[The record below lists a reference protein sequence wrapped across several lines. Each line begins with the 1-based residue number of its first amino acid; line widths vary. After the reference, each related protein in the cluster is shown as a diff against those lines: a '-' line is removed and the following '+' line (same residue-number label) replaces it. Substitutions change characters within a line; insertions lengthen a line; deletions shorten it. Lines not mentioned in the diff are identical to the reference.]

1 VTSWLAC
8 DYNRLEPPLRGSSIN
23 TLFISRTLLYNPG
36 MRKILLFLA
45 LIVFV
50 CAADMFRSRAADVRP
65 RIRAVTAFIEI
76 DAGNYASRIAESQK
90 FLAAAKDALNRAGF
104 EGAGGRITTQPF
116 PQYMKGMSRD
126 EAVAFAGKLREA
138 ASKERTALNI
148 GPAMVHDNDD
158 TAAASLLVDIL
169 AKVSVNAN
177 LITAD
182 DQGIHWNAI
191 RQAARVIKQVSERTP
206 HGDANFNFAAIA
218 MMKPYGP
225 YYPGSYHL
233 SKGHAFAIAM
243 ESAEVVGGVFS
254 QYHDP
259 VEAEKHLSDVLGV
272 YAKQVE
278 AVALEIA
285 KATGWTYEGIDAT
298 PAPSADRSIGSAIE
312 AFLGAPFGS
321 VGTET
326 AAGIITRSVQSAPV
340 KRTGYSGLMIP
351 VMEDNG
357 LARRWAEG
365 TFSLD
370 SILAYSAVCAGGVDT
385 VPLPGDVSEEQI
397 ARILSDVTWLAYRW
411 NKPLAARLLPAPGK
425 HAGDST
431 EFSGSALVKTTIQPL
446 PGTKR

>member
-1 VTSWLAC
+1 MQSRPPTPGRKEILFSWKLLYKRCMRKTFLVILAVLAC
-8 DYNRLEPPLRGSSIN
+8 AS
-23 TLFISRTLLYNPG
+23 
-36 MRKILLFLA
+36 
-45 LIVFV
+45 
-50 CAADMFRSRAADVRP
+50 ADIHPSRAEGVRP

-76 DAGNYASRIAESQK
+76 DSGNYAARISDAQK
-90 FLAAAKDALNRAGF
+90 FLASAKDALNKAGF

-116 PQYMKGMSRD
+116 PEYTKGMNVD
-126 EAVAFAGKLREA
+126 DAVAFVGRLRDA
-138 ASKERTALNI
+138 ASKERSALNI
-148 GPAMVHDNDD
+148 GSAMVHDNDNP
-158 TAAASLLVDIL
+158 AAAALLVEIL
-169 AKVSVNAN
+169 SKVSVNAN

-182 DQGIHWNAI
+182 EQGIHWNAV
-191 RQAARVIKQVSERTP
+191 RQAAKVIKQLSERTP

-233 SKGHAFAIAM
+233 GRGHAFAIAV
-243 ESAEVVGGVFS
+243 EGAEVVGDVFR

-259 VEAEKHLSDVLGV
+259 VEAEKHMSEVFST
-272 YAKQVE
+272 YTKQIE
-278 AVALEIA
+278 AVALQVS

-298 PAPSADRSIGSAIE
+298 PAPLAERSIGTAIE
-312 AFLGAPFGS
+312 SFIGAPFGS

-326 AAGIITRSVQSAPV
+326 ASGIITRAVQSTPV

-365 TFSLD
+365 TFTLD

-385 VPLPGDVSEEQI
+385 VPLPGEVTEDQI
-397 ARILSDVTWLAYRW
+397 ARIIGDVSWLAFRW
-411 NKPLAARLLPAPGK
+411 NKPLGARLLPAPGK
-425 HAGDST
+425 RAGDQT

-446 PGTKR
+446 PGSRK